1 MFLNY
6 LVTAVRM
13 ILSSMPSTDMDIIAK
28 ADLDFS

>member
-13 ILSSMPSTDMDIIAK
+13 ILSSMPSTDMDIIA
-28 ADLDFS
+28 